1 MAQEEYFL
9 ALARMYQQGQAEA
22 NQNALALSQMLK
34 ADKRYEA
41 EAPMR
46 AAQLEGMLASNQATR
61 AGTKATEAGTRAT
74 EVNTQLAEATAPFNV
89 EKARIGAEQ
98 MREALIAAKNENDPR
113 IAEAN
118 IKQRLAESL
127 FSQYRAQSAQ
137 AQAGI
142 DTDPSVIEARKQM
155 TIIGQAA
162 ALSDLRMKDAS
173 LKEFLSGVSDRTAIR
188 EADVAKAKYEVA
200 QQLDPEQ
207 LAAVKK
213 LSVQSKQV
221 EAALSQAQL
230 RGVEGA
236 NFGNSLINLKR
247 ALGLN
252 DIPEHL
258 RGAVESYVSF
268 KAAALQRDA
277 SPKAIA
283 EFTTSYSQFLS
294 ALHSVGSKDPDMAR
308 VMTDAVAQ
316 ATRMMSADLSASG
329 KTGDANAALAAQVAI
344 LDRAT
349 DGAVVAG
356 FSPQPQVDLG
366 PIKKRPMS
374 EMESEGLK
382 AKEDRAARSFDLKFG
397 GSGTRSTRGDALN
410 EVFRPKFG
418 QPK

>member
-41 EAPMR
+41 EAPFR
-46 AAQLEGMLASNQATR
+46 AAQLEGLLASNQATR
-61 AGTKATEAGTRAT
+61 AGTKATEAKTRAT

-89 EKARIGAEQ
+89 EKARIGADQ
-98 MREALIAAKNENDPR
+98 MREALIAAKNQNDPR
-113 IAEAN
+113 MVEAE
-118 IKQRLAESL
+118 ITRTLADSL
-127 FSQYRAQSAQ
+127 FSQYRAESAR
-137 AQAGI
+137 AQKDI
-142 DTDPSVIEARKQM
+142 DTNPDVIEARRRMPIIAEVVAM
-155 TIIGQAA
+155 TNARKEEAGLEEILSGA
-162 ALSDLRMKDAS
+162 SDLA
-173 LKEFLSGVSDRTAIR
+173 AIR
-188 EADVAKAKYEVA
+188 KANVAKAKYEVA

-213 LSVQSKQV
+213 LGVQSKQV
-221 EAALSQAQL
+221 EVALQSAQL

-258 RGAVESYVSF
+258 RGAVEGYVSL

-283 EFTTSYSQFLS
+283 EFTASYSQFIS
-294 ALHSVGSKDPDMAR
+294 ALNSVGNKNPDMAR

-316 ATRMMSADLSASG
+316 ASRMMSADLSAAG
-329 KTGDANAALAAQVAI
+329 KTGDVNAALAAQVAI

-349 DGAVVAG
+349 DSAVVAG

-397 GSGTRSTRGDALN
+397 GAGTRSTRGDALN
-410 EVFRPKFG
+410 EIFRPKFG